1 MDRELLTE
9 LGALE
14 KLVPQWDALAVR
26 NKRPTSSPAWMLGWL
41 RHLAPATASARVVT
55 VREGGE
61 LIGLAPFFVNER
73 GRGRVDY
80 RMMGESLPRASP
92 LASPGREWEVAEA
105 ISATLAEATPRPD
118 VIALENSPVASHW
131 SAALRDTWPGPMRPV
146 ARQYL
151 IQASPTISLH
161 QSSLDAWLTDRSAN
175 FRSQMRRIRRQF
187 SAAGGVARMS
197 TMATLETDVK
207 AFMRLHT
214 ERWEGRGES
223 SIAARP
229 EEMERLFLDAGR
241 MHVEAHRFRLC
252 MLEIDG
258 QPISAQ
264 LFSESGGEVLYF
276 NGGWDERFAK
286 LKPAMLGILYA
297 IEDALTRGDERI
309 DLAPGGQQ
317 YKLRFADG
325 NDPVAWTIL
334 MTPGRRL
341 PITAARVTPMLA
353 REAARETA
361 KRLLSPQ
368 NAERMR
374 RIRNLTKRGR
384 G

>member
-9 LGALE
+9 LDALE

-41 RHLAPATASARVVT
+41 RHLAPPTASARVVT
-55 VREGGE
+55 VREDGE

-80 RMMGESLPRASP
+80 RMMGESLPRTSP
-92 LASPGREWEVAEA
+92 LAAPGREWEVAEA
-105 ISATLAEATPRPD
+105 IGATLAQAAPHPD
-118 VIALENSPVASHW
+118 VIALENGPVASHW
-131 SAALRDTWPGPMRPV
+131 SAALRDTWPGPVHPV

-161 QSSLDAWLTDRSAN
+161 QSSLDAWLADRSAN
-175 FRSQMRRIRRQF
+175 FRSQMRRIKRQF

-197 TMATLETDVK
+197 TAATLETDVK
-207 AFMRLHT
+207 AFMRLHAK
-214 ERWEGRGES
+214 RWEGRGES

-229 EEMERLFLDAGR
+229 EEMERLFLDAGG

-297 IEDALTRGDERI
+297 IEDALACGDERI
-309 DLAPGGQQ
+309 DLAPGGQR

-341 PITAARVTPMLA
+341 PLTAARVTPMLA

-361 KRLLSPQ
+361 KRLLSPE
-368 NAERMR
+368 NVDRMR
-374 RIRNLTKRGR
+374 RVRNLAKRGHE
-384 G
+384 

>member
-9 LGALE
+9 LDALE

-41 RHLAPATASARVVT
+41 RHLAPATASARVVA

-80 RMMGESLPRASP
+80 RMMGESLPRTSP

-105 ISATLAEATPRPD
+105 IGATLAEATPHPD
-118 VIALENSPVASHW
+118 VIALENGPVASHW
-131 SAALRDTWPGPMRPV
+131 SAALRDTWPAPMHPV

-161 QSSLDAWLTDRSAN
+161 QSSLDAWLADRSAN

-207 AFMRLHT
+207 AFMRLHA

-223 SIAARP
+223 SIAARL
-229 EEMERLFLDAGR
+229 EEMERLFLDAGC

-297 IEDALTRGDERI
+297 IEDALARGDERI

-341 PITAARVTPMLA
+341 PLTAARVTPMLA

-361 KRLLSPQ
+361 KRLLSPEDA
-368 NAERMR
+368 NRMR
-374 RIRNLTKRGR
+374 RIRNLAKRGHE
-384 G
+384 